1 MSYSIEVY
9 NAKGKVVKSLDLK
22 KELFDDSMINSSII
36 HEYYLLQRANARLVN
51 AHTKTRSEVSVSGRK
66 LYRQKGTGNARVG
79 DAGSPVRRKG
89 WVAFGPRNERNYLKT
104 MNKKTKKRALYG
116 ILTQKV
122 KDGLM
127 FGLDDFALKTPKTK
141 DALAVLANISLH
153 DVKLLVVLDKKND
166 IIEKSL
172 RNIPRVK
179 YIQSTYLNPVD
190 LLEYDKV
197 LFLEEA
203 LNHINA

>member
-1 MSYSIEVY
+1 
-9 NAKGKVVKSLDLK
+9 
-22 KELFDDSMINSSII
+22 
-36 HEYYLLQRANARLVN
+36 
-51 AHTKTRSEVSVSGRK
+51 
-66 LYRQKGTGNARVG
+66 
-79 DAGSPVRRKG
+79 
-89 WVAFGPRNERNYLKT
+89 